1 MRPVTLFLLL
11 PLLTAC
17 GWQND
22 DLIRPR
28 HVPDNSRSALDF
40 TLPSITGEAIPL
52 SRYRGNVILIVNTA
66 SKCGLTPQYRDLEAL
81 YQQYKDKGFVI
92 LGFPANDFMKQEPG
106 DNRQILEFCERNY
119 GVSFPMFG
127 KISVK
132 GGTIHPLYRY
142 LTKKGEN
149 GLFNAPV
156 KWNFQK
162 FLLDRRGRLVAAI
175 GPKRRVTDPEVR
187 RLLEQQ
193 LAAGRQAAGSL

>member
-1 MRPVTLFLLL
+1 MRCIPLLL
-11 PLLTAC
+11 LLTAC

-22 DLIRPR
+22 DLIRAR
-28 HVPDNSRSALDF
+28 HIPDNSRSALAF
-40 TLPSITGEAIPL
+40 TMPSITGEAVPL

-81 YQQYKDKGFVI
+81 FQEHKDKGLMI

-106 DNRQILEFCERNY
+106 DNKQILEFCQQNY
-119 GVSFPMFG
+119 GVSFPMFA

-132 GGTIHPLYRY
+132 GDAIHPLYRY
-142 LTKKGEN
+142 LTRKAEN

-162 FLLDRRGRLVAAI
+162 FVLDRRGRLVAAI

-187 RLLEQQ
+187 RLLEK
-193 LAAGRQAAGSL
+193 LLTAAR